1 MLLKKNLNRGY
12 HIYLAHIGS
21 VTSSIHTQMG
31 FNLHSCYL
39 YNQIKLPEGCL
50 RELRNINVC
59 SNYMCDSIPDG
70 LLETIQNL
78 CMRKHP
84 DSGCVY
90 VLHKNVN
97 WTYTSLSLKYFFL
110 RHMISVIR
118 QNLTVRV
125 PEFWEQ
131 RYSYESLLPDLH
143 GMGASTE
150 RVQEWNEEM
159 KNDIELR
166 NFRNTPLSWNRCS
179 LPFSNS
185 RVTIPTI

>member
-1 MLLKKNLNRGY
+1 
-12 HIYLAHIGS
+12 
-21 VTSSIHTQMG
+21 
-31 FNLHSCYL
+31 
-39 YNQIKLPEGCL
+39 
-50 RELRNINVC
+50 
-59 SNYMCDSIPDG
+59 
-70 LLETIQNL
+70 
-78 CMRKHP
+78 
-84 DSGCVY
+84 
-90 VLHKNVN
+90 
-97 WTYTSLSLKYFFL
+97 
-110 RHMISVIR
+110 MISVIR

-131 RYSYESLLPDLH
+131 RYSYESLLSDLH

>member
-1 MLLKKNLNRGY
+1 MKFE
-12 HIYLAHIGS
+12 
-21 VTSSIHTQMG
+21 TQELMK
-31 FNLHSCYL
+31 H
-39 YNQIKLPEGCL
+39 LP
-50 RELRNINVC
+50 I
-59 SNYMCDSIPDG
+59 
-70 LLETIQNL
+70 ETIQNL

-84 DSGCVY
+84 DSGCMY

-97 WTYTSLSLKYFFL
+97 QMYTGLSLKYFFL

-125 PEFWEQ
+125 PGFWEQ
-131 RYSYESLLPDLH
+131 RYSYESLLSHLC

-159 KNDIELR
+159 KNDVELR

-179 LPFSNS
+179 LPFLNS
-185 RVTIPTI
+185 RVTIPTIWLSPSTEDNWEFFVELTKKSDWTKGTAVGQLLRDTIQLAHEIEEEICQRWNLE

>member
-1 MLLKKNLNRGY
+1 MK
-12 HIYLAHIGS
+12 H
-21 VTSSIHTQMG
+21 
-31 FNLHSCYL
+31 
-39 YNQIKLPEGCL
+39 LPTD
-50 RELRNINVC
+50 I
-59 SNYMCDSIPDG
+59 
-70 LLETIQNL
+70 IQNL
-78 CMRKHP
+78 CIRKHP

-118 QNLTVRV
+118 QNLTVRI
-125 PEFWEQ
+125 PGFWEQ
-131 RYSYESLLPDLH
+131 RYSYESLLSHLH

-159 KNDIELR
+159 KNDVELR

-179 LPFSNS
+179 LPFSNG
-185 RVTIPTI
+185 RVTIPTIWLSPSTEYNWEFFVELTEKSDWTKGTVVGQLLRDTIQLAHEIEEEICQRWNLK